1 MVGNANTL
9 IGMGKEPAEVGFFAE
24 SESVLEMEGKRL
36 VDFLLLRI
44 VSLQKTMG
52 GDDISRTDVEA
63 KLMADQGWL
72 TLSFRCPM
80 IVWASR
86 FALIAGCTRRQRRH
100 SNRMAFLFL
109 IIDILVVDRLV
120 VERDILVCYVVFYRH
135 FAMQRAG
142 YDSLFL
148 GFGVR
153 NIKGISRFQPIIYH
167 R

>member
-1 MVGNANTL
+1 
-9 IGMGKEPAEVGFFAE
+9 
-24 SESVLEMEGKRL
+24 
-36 VDFLLLRI
+36 
-44 VSLQKTMG
+44 
-52 GDDISRTDVEA
+52 
-63 KLMADQGWL
+63 
-72 TLSFRCPM
+72 
-80 IVWASR
+80 
-86 FALIAGCTRRQRRH
+86 
-100 SNRMAFLFL
+100 MAFLFL

-153 NIKGISRFQPIIYH
+153 NIKGISRFQPIIDH